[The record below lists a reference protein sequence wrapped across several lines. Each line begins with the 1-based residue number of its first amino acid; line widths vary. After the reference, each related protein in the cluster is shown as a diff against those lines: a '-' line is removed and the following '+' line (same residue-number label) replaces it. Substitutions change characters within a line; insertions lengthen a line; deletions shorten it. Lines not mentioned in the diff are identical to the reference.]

1 MSTVATFLVAM
12 SSTVLLSV
20 SSKLSKKKARKPF
33 QFKLILRKVSEE
45 KNHLEG
51 LGFFLSCVLTS
62 INLELTYLT
71 RA

>member
-12 SSTVLLSV
+12 SSTVSLSV

-51 LGFFLSCVLTS
+51 LGFF
-62 INLELTYLT
+62 
-71 RA
+71 